1 MKEFSI
7 SVKTTGYEY
16 YVVHAETFEE
26 AVEQIKDGDAY
37 LDSSENEWDSEF
49 YLDDEEEICLG
60 DEEEI

>member
-26 AVEQIKDGDAY
+26 AVEEIKNGDAF
-37 LDSSENEWDSEF
+37 LASSENEWDSEF
-49 YLDDEEEICLG
+49 YLDDEEEI
-60 DEEEI
+60 E